1 MIFLS
6 TIPLNI
12 GMAQVISSNMNM
24 NWTNCVDA
32 KSMDIADNLLTDGY
46 SGRPGKRQKSVR
58 HAAPGEGIVGRKESK
73 EVLRK
78 QWDKSYTDRSRT
90 RRSRFSHMDNMLD
103 TLAQELLVEDAP
115 AAASMYQRDC
125 ESITNE

>member
-24 NWTNCVDA
+24 SWTNCVDA
-32 KSMDIADNLLTDGY
+32 KSMDIADNFSAQET
-46 SGRPGKRQKSVR
+46 RPGKRQKSVR